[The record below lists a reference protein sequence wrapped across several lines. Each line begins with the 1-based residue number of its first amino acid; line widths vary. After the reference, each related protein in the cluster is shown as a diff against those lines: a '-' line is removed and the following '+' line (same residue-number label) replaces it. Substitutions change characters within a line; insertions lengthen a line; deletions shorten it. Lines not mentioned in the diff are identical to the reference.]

1 MLLAIDT
8 GNTNAKFALV
18 DDTGKILQR
27 WRIATDARRTADEYA
42 VWLDQL
48 IQMAG
53 YRRSDID
60 AVIIATVV
68 PRALHNL
75 QLLASRY
82 FSCEALVA
90 GRGAV
95 GWGIQLRV
103 AEPHAVGADRAVNAI
118 AAQSLTVQL
127 RVAEPHSV
135 GADRAVN
142 AIAAQSLTEGHK
154 IVISFGT
161 ATTFDYIGPDGSYR
175 GGSIAP
181 GVNLSLDALYAAA
194 AMLPRI
200 AIEPPPNESVI
211 GTTTVGQ
218 MQIGIYWGYVAMIE
232 GMIARMK
239 AEIGEPVSVIAT
251 GGLAILFQQHGHLF
265 DRVEP
270 DLTLRGL
277 ALLYRNREL
286 T

>member
-18 DDTGKILQR
+18 DDTSKILQR

-53 YRRSDID
+53 YHRTDID

-75 QLLASRY
+75 QLLATRY
-82 FSCEALVA
+82 FGCEALVA

-95 GWGIQLRV
+95 GWGIQLW
-103 AEPHAVGADRAVNAI
+103 
-118 AAQSLTVQL
+118 
-127 RVAEPHSV
+127 VAEPHSV

-200 AIEPPPNESVI
+200 AIEPSRNESVI

>member
-1 MLLAIDT
+1 MLLAIDA
-8 GNTNAKFALV
+8 GNTNVKFALV
-18 DDTGKILQR
+18 EAGEIKTR

-48 IQMAG
+48 IKMAG
-53 YRRSDID
+53 HQRSDIT

-75 QLLASRY
+75 QLLAVRY
-82 FSCEALVA
+82 FNTEAFIA
-90 GRGAV
+90 GRGQV
-95 GWGIQLRV
+95 EWGIQLKV
-103 AEPHAVGADRAVNAI
+103 AEP
-118 AAQSLTVQL
+118 Q
-127 RVAEPHSV
+127 SV

-142 AIAAQSLTEGHK
+142 AIAAQALEDGEK

-181 GVNLSLDALYAAA
+181 GVNLSLDALYGAA

-200 AIEPPPNESVI
+200 AIEPPPNDSVI

-239 AEIGEPVSVIAT
+239 AEIGVPVKVIAT

-277 ALLYRNREL
+277 AQLYMNRDK